1 MRSFDMN
8 EKQIKA
14 LIKSIERIVGNPI
27 EADAREVDALFAEF
41 GDGKA
46 RSQSVFDLVS
56 RAAQKYRLEGKAV
69 PIHVT
74 EALNSARRGVSGE
87 SLETADTDSV
97 IDSVL
102 NPILGPVQEVS
113 YAFRNRKE
121 RTPKDTDLL
130 EKLSGDV
137 KRDWSE
143 DKEK

>member
-1 MRSFDMN
+1 MN

-14 LIKSIERIVGNPI
+14 LIKSIERIMGNPI

-46 RSQSVFDLVS
+46 PSQSVFDLVS
-56 RAAQKYRLEGKAV
+56 RAAQKYRLEGKTV

-74 EALNSARRGVSGE
+74 EALNCTRRGVSGE
-87 SLETADTDSV
+87 SLETTESV

>member
-1 MRSFDMN
+1 MN

-14 LIKSIERIVGNPI
+14 LIKSIEQIMGNPI
-27 EADAREVDALFAEF
+27 EADAREIDALFAEF

-46 RSQSVFDLVS
+46 PAQSVFDLAS
-56 RAAQKYRLEGKAV
+56 QAAQKYRLEGKTV

-74 EALNSARRGVSGE
+74 EALNAARRAVSGE
-87 SLETADTDSV
+87 SLEVANADSV
-97 IDSVL
+97 IDSL
-102 NPILGPVQEVS
+102 FNPILGPVQEVS

-121 RTPKDTDLL
+121 CTPKDADLL

>member
-1 MRSFDMN
+1 MD

-14 LIKSIERIVGNPI
+14 LIKSIEQIMGNPI
-27 EADAREVDALFAEF
+27 EADAREIDALFAEF
-41 GDGKA
+41 GNGKA
-46 RSQSVFDLVS
+46 PAQSVFDLAS
-56 RAAQKYRLEGKAV
+56 QAAQKYRLEGKTV

-74 EALNSARRGVSGE
+74 EALNSARKAVSGE
-87 SLETADTDSV
+87 SLENADTDSV
-97 IDSVL
+97 IESAL

-113 YAFRNRKE
+113 YAFRNLKE
-121 RTPKDTDLL
+121 RTPKDTELL